1 MDGVNRDWDGD
12 WDGDLDGDCDKFG
25 VERINL
31 LNSSKV
37 NALVRCVGTG
47 SHVNVHTMRSKQ

>member
-25 VERINL
+25 VERL
-31 LNSSKV
+31 T
-37 NALVRCVGTG
+37 C
-47 SHVNVHTMRSKQ
+47 